1 MVKHALPEWVAKGLE
16 NLSVKRELPKWPT
29 LQVVGQDVGPEL
41 GREICLRTTQPTHV
55 FSCWDAWSQALA
67 DAYGVTPDDD
77 RWLSYNDEE
86 RLRGE
91 LRILDLEYF
100 GNDRV
105 AASRYELPSGWC
117 DWDGT
122 IGTSGIDLGAKW
134 PSLKELNEE
143 LALIAGTWPTLTMTV
158 QLSSYKD
165 ADRYEERY
173 PFLTWD
179 IGNGSVHVRPEP
191 GELLL
196 PVKMPEIEP
205 ELITDETE
213 RGTDI
218 ETLRR
223 AIREVKEKS
232 R

>member
-1 MVKHALPEWVAKGLE
+1 MAKHMLPEWVARGLE
-16 NLSVKRELPKWPT
+16 SLSVERELPKWPT

-41 GREICLRTTQPTHV
+41 GREICLRTTDPAHI
-55 FSCWDAWSQALA
+55 FPCWDAWSQALA
-67 DAYGVTPDDD
+67 DVYGVTPSDDG
-77 RWLSYNDEE
+77 WLSYDEVD
-86 RLRGE
+86 RLREE
-91 LRILDLEYF
+91 LGILDLQYL

-122 IGTSGIDLGAKW
+122 IGTSGTDLGAKW
-134 PSLKELNEE
+134 PSLEELGKE

-179 IGNGSVHVRPEP
+179 LGNGSVRVRPEP

-205 ELITDETE
+205 ELITEETE

-218 ETLRR
+218 GTLRR
-223 AIREVKEKS
+223 AIKEVKEKN